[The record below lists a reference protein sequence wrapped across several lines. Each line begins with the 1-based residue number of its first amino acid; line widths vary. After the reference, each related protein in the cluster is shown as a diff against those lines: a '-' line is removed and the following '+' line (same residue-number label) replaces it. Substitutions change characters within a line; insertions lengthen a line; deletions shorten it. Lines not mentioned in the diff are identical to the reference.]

1 MDETKGRLFSG
12 AGFGFFHTMLM
23 AFSIIVPALYFS
35 SLDLTIVT
43 YGFLLT
49 IGDFFSF
56 LLKPYLG
63 YLTDK
68 YGERRFLLGC
78 TFLFFI
84 TLFLIGF
91 TDLIPAIVFLK
102 IVSAVASALLYVL
115 IIIYGLR
122 NVNENPDEK
131 VGTFG
136 AIKESGW
143 ILGLLIPGL
152 IIDSLGI
159 TTAFYVI
166 FIAGIVW
173 LCFMYELTKKYRFVP
188 KIKVKASF
196 TFIQKIPLLVVLKTM
211 DLAVFTAFLFFF
223 TRFAL
228 KSLGLRPSIVSIIVV
243 VETLFF
249 SLTQYLVGRV
259 SSKSKRKYW
268 VPACIIS
275 HLIGIIVM
283 LDASALHHYF
293 IASVLFGAAGG
304 FIDVWLFSRISESF
318 AKYDKGLLYG
328 TFGWS
333 YDFATIVGGQ
343 MPVIFVMLG
352 LNQFASMF
360 VFPGLMIIAYLFSK
374 KKFARAVSFP

>member
-12 AGFGFFHTMLM
+12 AGFGFFHTILM
-23 AFSIIVPALYFS
+23 AFAMIVPAFYFS
-35 SLDLTIVT
+35 SLNISIVT
-43 YGFLLT
+43 YGLLLT

-68 YGERRFLLGC
+68 YGERKFLLTC

-91 TDLIPAIVFLK
+91 TDFISTIVFLK
-102 IVSAVASALLYVL
+102 IISGIASALLYVL

-122 NVNENPDEK
+122 EISENPDKK

-152 IIDSLGI
+152 VIDRFGI
-159 TTAFYVI
+159 KTGFYLIFVVGVI
-166 FIAGIVW
+166 W
-173 LCFMYELTKKYRFVP
+173 LYFMYKMTKKHTQDK
-188 KIKVKASF
+188 KIKVRASF
-196 TFIQKIPLLVVLKTM
+196 KFLKKIPLLIIFKSM

-223 TRFAL
+223 TRYGI
-228 KSLGLRPSIVSIIVV
+228 KSLGLSRSIVSMVVV
-243 VETLFF
+243 VEVLFF
-249 SLTQYLVGRV
+249 SLTQYIVGRA
-259 SSKSKRKYW
+259 SNKSKRKYW
-268 VPACIIS
+268 VPACIIC
-275 HLIGIIVM
+275 HLIGIIIM
-283 LDASALHHYF
+283 LNASQLIHYF

-304 FIDVWLFSRISESF
+304 FIDVWLFSRISETVK
-318 AKYDKGLLYG
+318 KYDKGLFYG

-343 MPVIFVMLG
+343 MPVIFVALG

-360 VFPGLMIIAYLFSK
+360 VFPGLMIIAYLLSK
-374 KKFARAVSFP
+374 K

>member
-1 MDETKGRLFSG
+1 MNETKGRLFSG

-23 AFSIIVPALYFS
+23 AFSIIVPAFYFS
-35 SLDLTIVT
+35 ALDISIVT

-68 YGERRFLLGC
+68 YGERRFLLAC

-91 TDLIPAIVFLK
+91 TDLLPAIVFLK
-102 IVSAVASALLYVL
+102 IISAVASALLYVL

-122 NVNENPDEK
+122 NVNKNPDKK

-152 IIDSLGI
+152 VIDAIGI
-159 TTAFYVI
+159 NTAFYLI
-166 FIAGIVW
+166 FIAGVVW
-173 LCFMYELTKKYRFVP
+173 IYFMYKLTKKYRYIP
-188 KIKVKASF
+188 KIKIKASF
-196 TFIQKIPLLVVLKTM
+196 GFLQKIPLLVILKTM

-223 TRFAL
+223 TRYAL
-228 KSLGLRPSIVSIIVV
+228 QSLGLSRSMVSIIVV
-243 VETLFF
+243 FETLFF
-249 SLTQYLVGRV
+249 ALTQYLVGRI
-259 SSKSKRKYW
+259 SNKPKRKYW

-275 HLIGIIVM
+275 HLIGIVVM
-283 LDASALHHYF
+283 LNASALPHYF
-293 IASVLFGAAGG
+293 LASILFGAAGG
-304 FIDVWLFSRISESF
+304 FIDVWLFSKISESVK
-318 AKYDKGLLYG
+318 KYDKGLFYG

-343 MPVIFVMLG
+343 MPVIFFMLG

-360 VFPGLMIIAYLFSK
+360 VFPGLMIIAYLWSK
-374 KKFARAVSFP
+374 KKQ

>member
-23 AFSIIVPALYFS
+23 AFSIIVPAFYFS
-35 SLDLTIVT
+35 SLNITIVT
-43 YGFLLT
+43 YAFLLT

-78 TFLFFI
+78 SFLFFI

-91 TDLIPAIVFLK
+91 TDSLPAIVFLK
-102 IVSAVASALLYVL
+102 IISSVASALLFVL

-122 NVNENPDEK
+122 NVSQNPDKK

-159 TTAFYVI
+159 TTAFYLI
-166 FIAGIVW
+166 FIAGVVW
-173 LCFMYELTKKYRFVP
+173 IYFMYKLTKKYRYRP
-188 KIKVKASF
+188 KIKIKASF
-196 TFIQKIPLLVVLKTM
+196 AFLQKIPLLVVLKTM

-223 TRFAL
+223 TRYAL
-228 KSLGLRPSIVSIIVV
+228 QTLGLSRGIVSIIVV

-249 SLTQYLVGRV
+249 SLTQYMVGRV
-259 SSKSKRKYW
+259 SNKSKRKYW

-275 HLIGIIVM
+275 HLVGIVVM
-283 LDASALHHYF
+283 LNASSLYHYF
-293 IASVLFGAAGG
+293 LASILFGAAGG
-304 FIDVWLFSRISESF
+304 FIDVWLFSRISESVK
-318 AKYDKGLLYG
+318 KYDKGLFYG

-343 MPVIFVMLG
+343 MPVIFFMLG
-352 LNQFASMF
+352 FNQFASMF
-360 VFPGLMIIAYLFSK
+360 VFPGLMIIAYLLSK
-374 KKFARAVSFP
+374 RKF

>member
-35 SLDLTIVT
+35 SLDITIVT

-49 IGDFFSF
+49 IGDFFSL

-68 YGERRFLLGC
+68 YGERKFLLGC

-84 TLFLIGF
+84 TLFSIGF

-122 NVNENPDEK
+122 NVSENPDKK

-159 TTAFYVI
+159 TTAFYLI
-166 FIAGIVW
+166 FVAGIVW
-173 LCFMYELTKKYRFVP
+173 LYFMYALTKKYRYAS
-188 KIKVKASF
+188 KIRVKASF
-196 TFIQKIPLLVVLKTM
+196 VFIQKIPLLVVLKTM

-228 KSLGLRPSIVSIIVV
+228 QSLELNRSIISIIIVA
-243 VETLFF
+243 ETLFF

-259 SSKSKRKYW
+259 SNKSKRNYW

-275 HLIGIIVM
+275 HLIGITVM
-283 LDASALHHYF
+283 LNASALHHYF
-293 IASVLFGAAGG
+293 VASILFGVAGG
-304 FIDVWLFSRISESF
+304 FIDVWLFSRISESVK
-318 AKYDKGLLYG
+318 KYDKGLFYG

-343 MPVIFVMLG
+343 MPVIFVMLD

-360 VFPGLMIIAYLFSK
+360 VFPVLMTIAYLFSK
-374 KKFARAVSFP
+374 KKI

>member
-23 AFSIIVPALYFS
+23 AFSIIVPAFYFS
-35 SLDLTIVT
+35 SLDISIVT

-63 YLTDK
+63 HLTDK
-68 YGERRFLLGC
+68 YGERRFLLAC

-84 TLFLIGF
+84 SLFLIGF
-91 TDLIPAIVFLK
+91 TTFLPTIVFLK
-102 IVSAVASALLYVL
+102 VVSAIASALLYVL

-122 NVNENPDEK
+122 NVNKNPDKK

-152 IIDSLGI
+152 VIDRFGI
-159 TTAFYVI
+159 NTAFYLIFVAGVI
-166 FIAGIVW
+166 W
-173 LCFMYELTKKYRFVP
+173 LYFMYKLTKKYRYKP
-188 KIKVKASF
+188 KIKIKASF
-196 TFIQKIPLLVVLKTM
+196 AFIQKIPLLVVLKTM

-223 TRFAL
+223 TRYAL
-228 KSLGLRPSIVSIIVV
+228 QSLGLSRSMVSIIVV

-249 SLTQYLVGRV
+249 SLTQYLVGRI
-259 SSKSKRKYW
+259 SNKSKRKYW

-275 HLIGIIVM
+275 HLIGIVVM
-283 LDASALHHYF
+283 LNASSLPYYF
-293 IASVLFGAAGG
+293 LASILFGAAGG
-304 FIDVWLFSRISESF
+304 FIDIWLFSRISESVK
-318 AKYDKGLLYG
+318 KYDKGLFYG

-360 VFPGLMIIAYLFSK
+360 VFPGLMIIAYLLSK
-374 KKFARAVSFP
+374 KKTVNIF

>member
-1 MDETKGRLFSG
+1 MDETKSRLFSG
-12 AGFGFFHTMLM
+12 AGFGFFHTILM

-35 SLDLTIVT
+35 SLDITIVT
-43 YGFLLT
+43 YGILLT

-68 YGERRFLLGC
+68 YGERRFLMGC
-78 TFLFFI
+78 TFLFFT

-91 TDLIPAIVFLK
+91 TDFIPAIVSLK

-122 NVNENPDEK
+122 NVGENPDKK

-152 IIDSLGI
+152 ITDSLGI
-159 TTAFYVI
+159 ATAFYLI
-166 FIAGIVW
+166 FVVGVVW
-173 LCFMYELTKKYRFVP
+173 LYFMYKLTRNYRYIP
-188 KIKVKASF
+188 KTKVKASF
-196 TFIQKIPLLVVLKTM
+196 TFIQKIPLLIVLKTM

-228 KSLGLRPSIVSIIVV
+228 QSLGLSRSIVSIIVV

-249 SLTQYLVGRV
+249 SLTQYLVGRI
-259 SSKSKRKYW
+259 SNKSKRKYW
-268 VPACIIS
+268 VPVCIMS

-283 LDASALHHYF
+283 LNASALHHYF
-293 IASVLFGAAGG
+293 IASILFGAAGG
-304 FIDVWLFSRISESF
+304 FIDVWLFSRISESVE
-318 AKYDKGLLYG
+318 KYDKGLFYG

-343 MPVIFVMLG
+343 MPVIFVMFG

-360 VFPGLMIIAYLFSK
+360 VFPGLMTIAYLFSK
-374 KKFARAVSFP
+374 KKT